1 MSSFADSEKRL
12 LLSIARG
19 AVVLAVERRA
29 NFTEFPADSFLHQ
42 PGGAFV
48 TLRMRRR
55 LRGCI
60 GRLHSP
66 FSRDSLAETIA
77 SCARSAALEDP
88 RFSPVRPAELL
99 QIEIELSILS
109 RVFPITP
116 EEIVPGRHGL
126 LVSHGPFRGV
136 LLPQVALEFRWQALR
151 FLEETCV
158 KAGLVRDAWRDPDTS
173 VEAFTAEVFSERE
186 FAAES
191 SAGPGNSPGLGKYYS
206 SST

>member
-1 MSSFADSEKRL
+1 MFSFAESEKRL
-12 LLSIARG
+12 LLSIARS
-19 AVVLAVERRA
+19 AVVLAVERRSH
-29 NFTEFPADSFLHQ
+29 FTGYPAETFLHQ

-48 TLRMRRR
+48 TLRMGRR

-60 GRLHSP
+60 GRLLAP

-77 SCARSAALEDP
+77 ACARSAALEDP
-88 RFSPVRPAELL
+88 RFSPVRPPELS

-109 RVFPITP
+109 RVFPITH

-126 LVSHGPFRGV
+126 VVSHGPFRGV

-158 KAGLVRDAWRDPDTS
+158 KAGLVRDAWRDPDTA

-191 SAGPGNSPGLGKYYS
+191 SAGAGDSPGAGRYYS

>member
-1 MSSFADSEKRL
+1 MFSFADSEKRL
-12 LLSIARG
+12 LLSIARS
-19 AVVLAVERRA
+19 AVILAVERRA
-29 NFTEFPADSFLHQ
+29 GFTDFPADSFLHQ

-48 TLRMRRR
+48 TLRMGRR

-66 FSRDSLAETIA
+66 LSRDSLAQTIA
-77 SCARSAALEDP
+77 TCARSAALEDP

-109 RVFPITP
+109 TTFPIAP

-136 LLPQVALEFRWQALR
+136 LLPQVAVEFRWQALR

-158 KAGLVRDAWRDPDTS
+158 KAGLVRDAWKDPGTS
-173 VEAFTAEVFSERE
+173 VEAFTAEVFSEKE
-186 FAAES
+186 FAPEGS
-191 SAGPGNSPGLGKYYS
+191 TGPGNFPGLGKYYS